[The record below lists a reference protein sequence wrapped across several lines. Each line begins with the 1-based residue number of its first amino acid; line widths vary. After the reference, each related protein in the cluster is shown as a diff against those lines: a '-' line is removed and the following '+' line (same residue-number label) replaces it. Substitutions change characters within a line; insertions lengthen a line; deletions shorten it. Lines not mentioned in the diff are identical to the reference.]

1 MPAAGEDVTALDEA
15 DRADTTRSARRDAEL
30 NDLALLAAA
39 GDRPALD
46 RLLTHI
52 RPMVVQYCRARIGNG
67 LLGSQAAEDVAQ
79 DALLAVC
86 GALERWRPE
95 KRVMSFVYGIASNKV
110 VDAYRAAGRD
120 RSVPT
125 EGVPDSPDP
134 SPGPEQSALMG
145 SEVAELRAMLDELPS
160 HHREVLVLR
169 LALGMSAVETAAIVG
184 TTSGAVRVTQHRALG
199 RLREMIAQR
208 AVDPA

>member
-1 MPAAGEDVTALDEA
+1 LNHL
-15 DRADTTRSARRDAEL
+15 AR
-30 NDLALLAAA
+30 LAST

-46 RLLTHI
+46 RLLERI
-52 RPMVVQYCRARIGNG
+52 RPLVVQYCRARIGNG
-67 LLGSQAAEDVAQ
+67 MLGPQAAEDVAQ

-95 KRVMSFVYGIASNKV
+95 KRVMAFVYGIASNKV

-125 EGVPDSPDP
+125 EGVPDSPDL
-134 SPGPEQSALMG
+134 SPGPEQTAVLN
-145 SEVAELRAMLDELPS
+145 SEVAELRTMLDQLPE

-169 LALGMSAVETAAIVG
+169 LALGLSAVETAHTVG
-184 TTSGAVRVTQHRALG
+184 STSGAVRVTQHRALAK
-199 RLREMIAQR
+199 LRELVARR
-208 AVDPA
+208 AERHQA